1 MHDNAVQASDRLE
14 LDVLG
19 KLERMY
25 PAAISPLMGKH
36 KGTFAKLEKLEKDG
50 AIGRARVL
58 IRRSGLVDDV
68 AKALAAVG
76 VKVADLIRE
85 EIRGVKEVAHDDDTE
100 EAG

>member
-1 MHDNAVQASDRLE
+1 MHDNAVQAADRLE

-19 KLERMY
+19 RLERMY
-25 PAAISPLMGKH
+25 PAAISPLMEKH
-36 KGTFAKLEKLEKDG
+36 KETFAKLEKLEKDG

-76 VKVADLIRE
+76 VKAADLIRE

-100 EAG
+100 ETG